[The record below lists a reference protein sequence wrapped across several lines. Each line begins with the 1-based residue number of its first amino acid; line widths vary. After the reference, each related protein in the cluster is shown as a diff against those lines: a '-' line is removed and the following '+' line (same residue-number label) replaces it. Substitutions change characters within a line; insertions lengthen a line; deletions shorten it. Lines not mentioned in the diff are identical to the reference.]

1 MRQLSKNTVALLFAL
16 FFLAPCFSQD
26 MVYTF
31 KADSSSLWKRTLI
44 SASEILSINMGVW
57 AFDRYVAKSDF
68 AYISG
73 RTIKNNFREGFVW
86 DNDCLGT
93 NMLMHPYHGSLYFN
107 AARTNG
113 FNYYQSL
120 PFTFGGSLMWE
131 LFLENESPSISDL
144 ICTSTAGS
152 MFGEASFRIANLI
165 IDNSATGVNRV
176 FREIFA
182 GLISPVSGLNRVIS
196 GNAWR
201 RSSHANVDKP
211 DFEFNI
217 SLGTRMM
224 KPLMD
229 GRFKGFGELAM
240 GLEYNPEREEVEKP
254 FDWFSVDATLDF
266 RASAVYVRR
275 MNVSALLWS
284 KPLVTKPNR
293 SLDFGIYQNLNYWDS
308 SDKHYQTTPFRFS
321 QTFAL
326 GPGINYNSSSKNK
339 KTKLQFTTIINGI
352 GLGGGLTDYYWVC
365 DRDYSFGSGFSMQN
379 KLSLSLFDSLI
390 RFSFEANNY
399 SLFTWEDYDPKRNL
413 YNEKLK
419 YLDAQGDKGYSNFTT
434 VEASLGYYP
443 KQNWNIELVADFV
456 NRYNHYKHYPSLN
469 YNAWSY
475 GIRVGYSFD

>member
-1 MRQLSKNTVALLFAL
+1 
-16 FFLAPCFSQD
+16 

-144 ICTSTAGS
+144 ICTTTAGS

-182 GLISPVSGLNRVIS
+182 GLISPVSGLNRVIT

-229 GRFKGFGELAM
+229 DRF
-240 GLEYNPEREEVEKP
+240 RI
-254 FDWFSVDATLDF
+254 WRTS
-266 RASAVYVRR
+266 
-275 MNVSALLWS
+275 
-284 KPLVTKPNR
+284 
-293 SLDFGIYQNLNYWDS
+293 
-308 SDKHYQTTPFRFS
+308 H
-321 QTFAL
+321 
-326 GPGINYNSSSKNK
+326 
-339 KTKLQFTTIINGI
+339 
-352 GLGGGLTDYYWVC
+352 
-365 DRDYSFGSGFSMQN
+365 GS
-379 KLSLSLFDSLI
+379 
-390 RFSFEANNY
+390 
-399 SLFTWEDYDPKRNL
+399 
-413 YNEKLK
+413 
-419 YLDAQGDKGYSNFTT
+419 
-434 VEASLGYYP
+434 
-443 KQNWNIELVADFV
+443 
-456 NRYNHYKHYPSLN
+456 
-469 YNAWSY
+469 
-475 GIRVGYSFD
+475 